1 MGNGTT
7 CNLQLVKQNAKKKGE
22 VSTGLFLLSFFLC
35 FPHTSTPHNTP
46 LRREC
51 TPSATPT
58 TATTTAECKWLFTG
72 IKSGRMEVKDLGGPT
87 REKKK
92 TEKGRDTEEATCGA
106 RRRRAASGEGRSA
119 RRRRSNAAW
128 QRQNL
133 FITTA
138 PSLSPSRTAN
148 ANVGHLGKK

>member
-22 VSTGLFLLSFFLC
+22 VSTGLFLLSFFSLC

-72 IKSGRMEVKDLGGPT
+72 IKSGRMEVKDLGGLT
-87 REKKK
+87 REKKQERK
-92 TEKGRDTEEATCGA
+92 
-106 RRRRAASGEGRSA
+106 EGTQRKRLVA
-119 RRRRSNAAW
+119 PDDGG
-128 QRQNL
+128 QRQEREGVRGGGGGGATRRGSGR
-133 FITTA
+133 IY
-138 PSLSPSRTAN
+138 LSQQRHRSPRR
-148 ANVGHLGKK
+148 GQPMQMLDI